1 MKSKIVTSHSEF
13 LEYKFNKELVFD
25 HFWEN
30 VRSPRMSSLSIG
42 DKRESIVSR
51 VRPLYPFDRVGK
63 SQPVTGVG
71 GKHPHAVALVHGQ
84 GDVDQVPHD
93 KDRLVEEVVA
103 AGLAGV
109 QVLEGGVNGE
119 QGLEGP
125 DGHHDHHHDGE
136 DGDGVA

>member
-1 MKSKIVTSHSEF
+1 MKSRIVTSHSEF

-25 HFWEN
+25 RFWEN

-63 SQPVTGVG
+63 GQPVTGVG

-84 GDVDQVPHD
+84 GDVDQVAQH
-93 KDRLVEEVVA
+93 KDNLLTDVGRSVRV
-103 AGLAGV
+103 
-109 QVLEGGVNGE
+109 
-119 QGLEGP
+119 
-125 DGHHDHHHDGE
+125 
-136 DGDGVA
+136 